1 MILRQFGLGKGG
13 EGKKEEDKL
22 PIKCFDKFV
31 ELSQS
36 LTLLE
41 CVSDVL
47 ICMVVIRL
55 PEKTGDVC
63 TAMLRH
69 FFLLAI
75 DIRAKAIV
83 EFLVLCL

>member
-1 MILRQFGLGKGG
+1 MILRQFGLG

-63 TAMLRH
+63 TAATL
-69 FFLLAI
+69 FLLAI